1 MGRLFGTD
9 GVRGIANLELT
20 PELALGLGRAAA
32 TVFRSHRLIT
42 RPLEGGLG
50 LITRPLEG
58 GLGRPSVLI
67 VRDTRRSGD
76 LLEAALSAGLLSAG
90 SDVFACG
97 VLPTPA
103 AAFLAAD
110 VGADA
115 GAVVSASHNPA
126 AHNGIKF
133 FGPDGYK
140 LSDGEEES
148 IEALMEASGG
158 NAGAVLG
165 ADVGQILSL
174 PDAEDR
180 YVAHAL

>member
-1 MGRLFGTD
+1 PRSGSARLAAGGSEPGGPRGQPVAVVPRLFGTD

-20 PELALGLGRAAA
+20 PGLALRLGRAAA
-32 TVFRSHRLIT
+32 TAFRSRHR
-42 RPLEGGLG
+42 
-50 LITRPLEG
+50 
-58 GLGRPSVLI
+58 RPSVLI

-90 SDVFACG
+90 SDVYACG

-103 AAFLAAD
+103 AAFLAPD

-140 LSDGEEES
+140 LNDDEEER
-148 IEALMEASGG
+148 IEALMESSGG
-158 NAGAVLG
+158 SAGAVLG
-165 ADVGQILSL
+165 ADVGRILSL

-180 YVAHAL
+180 Y